1 MNISSFLK
9 LFAALVCILLAFVSL
24 PATVECAKKASGP
37 SAPEVHEPVIEEVT
51 QKQLERI
58 LQEKDYVAVYWY
70 ARSCLTCD
78 KVLAELEKI
87 DDDTDSFGV
96 DFVKINDKR
105 LAKQY
110 GIKNF
115 PALTYF
121 REKEPIIY
129 DGDLMDEEGVLDFLT
144 SLEAMDLPDR
154 IEEVNAKIL
163 AKIIEET
170 DYVAV
175 LFYKPEC
182 KRCTKALQ
190 ELENIDDE
198 ADQLDIGFVKIH
210 DEALADEYNLGALPA
225 LVYYRH
231 QIPILYEGEL
241 SKEEDVL
248 EWLIENKSTGDDEE
262 VIEDVTAKTLSTL
275 IGNVDNLVVLF
286 YDHGIDD
293 SMTVLEELEK
303 IDDDCDKHGIQFVKI
318 DDDRTSRGYGIE
330 SVPAIVYFEKQ
341 VPNIYSGD
349 LLNEEEILHWLV
361 SQTEK
366 DEIEDVTEEA
376 LDKMVKDGD
385 TLAVLFYDNNDDR
398 SQKVL
403 EELENIDDEC
413 DALGINFV
421 KIDNT
426 DEAKEYGID
435 SVPSLLYF
443 EKGIP
448 TVFEGRLEDEEAV
461 LKWLEQQTTSE
472 SIEDVT
478 DEMLDLILEKMQ
490 YVAVLFYDKDQK
502 KSQKV
507 LNELENIDDECD
519 QNDIAFVK
527 IDDDKEAEEWGID
540 EIPTIVFYERGIPHI
555 YEGDLMK
562 EEDLLG
568 WLIHQKRHS
577 EIPEVTD
584 EMKDKLVEST
594 KHLAVIFYDKDDK
607 QDMRVLNELENID
620 DELEKEGI
628 VIVRIDN
635 ADEAKEYG
643 LDHLPALVYFEDKIP
658 ALYEG
663 DLMNEDEVLE
673 WLIVQKETA
682 TIEEVTDEILKDLIE
697 DHEYVVAY
705 FTGPC
710 EEGDRCDDILDD
722 LENIDDELDEAGI
735 IFVTTED
742 TVTAK
747 KLNIKTFPQLVF
759 FRNRDPLFYKGDLE
773 DEDEVLSWLTDENT
787 LEIPGKIE
795 EVNSKMLEKIL
806 GENDHVVVFFY
817 REGDKKA
824 QKILNE
830 LENIDDECEE
840 KNIDFVKT
848 SDEGIDKEYDLAE
861 LPALAFYRNK
871 FRTIYSGDLMKEDE
885 ILEWV
890 LDLYES
896 NPDVIE
902 SVDRKTLQVLINDV
916 EHLAVFFYD
925 DKCASCP
932 SILEELETI
941 DDDTDEHGIQ
951 FVKSNDV
958 KLAHEIGIFAFP
970 ALVYYET
977 GVPIMYDG
985 NLKNEKRVLQWLINQ
1000 KSATD
1005 DDADSE
1011 KVEDCGTDAT
1021 ANRNAFERIRSA
1033 NKKLK
1038 RPANRRTISNKLGS
1052 DQTYSTA
1059 NNDDNFSSYGND
1071 IDDIVDSKQTATPAA
1086 ATQLDIHFMW
1096 IFLKDLLTSLVS
1108 TNDHNETNENTND
1121 INFELNTH
1129 CDYLDD
1135 SNYLTIIDGDL
1146 NDDDNSQKHK
1156 LLEQK
1161 LLDDECFY
1169 VGMAH
1174 QAQSARKGNNYV
1186 PNDYRPFQC
1195 CPTKLERQT
1204 RVPKMSAQKLSHQKD
1219 SDDKSRKSQ
1228 FEFNDA
1234 KSSSSSSSS
1243 KSASGSSSRKSDGK
1257 SKAANESK
1265 YSSSS
1270 SSKKSSNSKK
1280 SKQNNDDDDDIVVPV
1295 KELKKAAPKGKDTN
1309 KAKPDDPE
1317 DPDARRILRHIEL
1330 IDDEA
1335 SEYGITIVKT
1345 TDKLMAKKYGYRK
1358 LPGLTYFRKGKNI
1371 NYDGD
1376 IDDEEEILDWL
1387 TLPDNMEMTD
1397 HIERVNR
1404 KMFQKIRQTSDY
1416 LAVFLYSDDCKQCPR
1431 VLAEIEHIDDEA
1443 DGAGIN
1449 FVKIDDKSMA
1459 KEFGVFAL
1467 PAILFFRQ
1475 HSKEPVIY
1483 AGDLYEED
1491 QILNWLMTQ
1500 KDPGGDVIEDLEG
1513 QRLIDLI
1520 AESGSMAVY
1529 FWNKTLCDICSSK
1542 TIRKARMKKEKE
1554 APPTIIEPPST
1565 DNVDE
1570 LATTTAPPP
1579 PPPTTPTQH
1588 HHGTHDED
1596 TDDCEQ
1602 CTKTLEELEN
1612 IDDDC
1617 DRHGITFVKTKD
1629 FSVAEQFGVHDFPA
1643 LVYFESS
1650 IPNVFEGQLNE
1661 EEEVLQWLITQKT
1674 EDRIELIT
1682 RQMLETMVEDTQYLA
1697 VYFSPERFQNQPSYC
1712 RSLCSPLPKKLKIK
1726 DSQNPLLLEY
1736 LERKK
1741 QIVEKQD
1748 KINCNICDQILE
1760 GLELIDDEC
1769 DVFGIHMVKIQDPQL
1784 AKRYSIKTFPALVYF
1799 RNGNPLLFEGD
1810 MQNEQSVLEWLI
1822 DDDNR
1827 ELADEIEEVNDRML
1841 ERLLDESSL
1850 LVVFFYEEDCAEC
1863 EEILEELE
1871 QIDGEADM
1879 FGIDFVKIASHEAAQ
1894 KYEVS
1899 SIPALVYFRKQVP
1912 MLYDGDLHQH
1922 DRILTWLTSQDVFE
1936 IKNEIEEVNRK
1947 MLDKLLE
1954 ENEFLAVYFY
1964 EADHPDSTL
1973 VLEKLENIDSETDNL
1988 DITFVKMSDS
1998 RYARKWG
2005 VTKLPA
2011 IVYFRKRFPSIYR
2024 GDLLSEDEVLEW
2036 LRKNRFRQPEL
2047 NIFMYA
2053 LIAISVAF
2061 VLYTAFLLQ
2070 CFKPPPSPAPSV
2082 HVKQQ

>member
-170 DYVAV
+170 D
-175 LFYKPEC
+175 
-182 KRCTKALQ
+182 
-190 ELENIDDE
+190 
-198 ADQLDIGFVKIH
+198 
-210 DEALADEYNLGALPA
+210 
-225 LVYYRH
+225 
-231 QIPILYEGEL
+231 
-241 SKEEDVL
+241 
-248 EWLIENKSTGDDEE
+248 
-262 VIEDVTAKTLSTL
+262 
-275 IGNVDNLVVLF
+275 
-286 YDHGIDD
+286 
-293 SMTVLEELEK
+293 
-303 IDDDCDKHGIQFVKI
+303 
-318 DDDRTSRGYGIE
+318 
-330 SVPAIVYFEKQ
+330 
-341 VPNIYSGD
+341 
-349 LLNEEEILHWLV
+349 
-361 SQTEK
+361 
-366 DEIEDVTEEA
+366 
-376 LDKMVKDGD
+376 
-385 TLAVLFYDNNDDR
+385 
-398 SQKVL
+398 
-403 EELENIDDEC
+403 
-413 DALGINFV
+413 
-421 KIDNT
+421 
-426 DEAKEYGID
+426 
-435 SVPSLLYF
+435 
-443 EKGIP
+443 
-448 TVFEGRLEDEEAV
+448 
-461 LKWLEQQTTSE
+461 
-472 SIEDVT
+472 
-478 DEMLDLILEKMQ
+478 

-1000 KSATD
+1000 K
-1005 DDADSE
+1005 
-1011 KVEDCGTDAT
+1011 
-1021 ANRNAFERIRSA
+1021 N
-1033 NKKLK
+1033 
-1038 RPANRRTISNKLGS
+1038 
-1052 DQTYSTA
+1052 
-1059 NNDDNFSSYGND
+1059 
-1071 IDDIVDSKQTATPAA
+1071 
-1086 ATQLDIHFMW
+1086 
-1096 IFLKDLLTSLVS
+1096 
-1108 TNDHNETNENTND
+1108 
-1121 INFELNTH
+1121 
-1129 CDYLDD
+1129 
-1135 SNYLTIIDGDL
+1135 
-1146 NDDDNSQKHK
+1146 
-1156 LLEQK
+1156 
-1161 LLDDECFY
+1161 DECFY

-1529 FWNKTLCDICSSK
+1529 FY
-1542 TIRKARMKKEKE
+1542 
-1554 APPTIIEPPST
+1554 
-1565 DNVDE
+1565 
-1570 LATTTAPPP
+1570 
-1579 PPPTTPTQH
+1579 
-1588 HHGTHDED
+1588 

-1697 VYFSPERFQNQPSYC
+1697 VYFY
-1712 RSLCSPLPKKLKIK
+1712 
-1726 DSQNPLLLEY
+1726 
-1736 LERKK
+1736 
-1741 QIVEKQD
+1741 